1 MYRYW
6 KLLGNLHKPKLLT
19 AIDRFVPV
27 DRLKSSSL
35 TIHELI
41 AANRHDLD
49 SFPSPLDLKQSSTSL
64 RMIKGVGS
72 GLILAA
78 ALAIL
83 LSYCSAQHLYTDCRD
98 INYYDH
104 WQLRFN
110 DIHDHVIGY
119 NWQ

>member
-6 KLLGNLHKPKLLT
+6 KLLGNLHKPKLLI

-27 DRLKSSSL
+27 DRLKLSSL
-35 TIHELI
+35 TIHELT
-41 AANRHDLD
+41 ATDRHDLD
-49 SFPSPLDLKQSSTSL
+49 SFPGPLDLKQSTSL
-64 RMIKGVGS
+64 CIIKGLGS

-83 LSYCSAQHLYTDCRD
+83 LSYCSAQHLYTDYRD

-104 WQLRFN
+104 LQLGFE
-110 DIHDHVIGY
+110 DIHDQVIGY
-119 NWQ
+119 N